1 MNIQLF
7 DISNKT
13 VVINHNCLS
22 IPELKAIHD
31 FYIDPIPAF
40 NFLHYKFDPHSAY
53 GNIPEIEKDEILM
66 KDFPGGYTLED
77 DVMINALIKM
87 EELFV
92 TPTWRYYLDNKIL
105 MEKMGVFVRTA
116 PITSGRDGNVTAM
129 QAQLK
134 SVGKTILEFKQLEK
148 VALLEADE
156 TRGRIRGGK
165 KLAYDQKN

>member
-1 MNIQLF
+1 MNINLF

-13 VVINHNCLS
+13 VIINHNCLS
-22 IPELKAIHD
+22 IPELKAIVD
-31 FYIDPIPAF
+31 YYKDPIPAF

-53 GNIPEIEKDEILM
+53 ANIPEIEKDDILL
-66 KDFPGGYTLED
+66 KDFAGEYTLED
-77 DVMINALIKM
+77 DVMINAINKM
-87 EELFV
+87 EELFI

-116 PITSGRDGNVTAM
+116 PITSGRDGNVAAM

-156 TRGRIRGGK
+156 ARGRIRGGK
-165 KLAYDQKN
+165 KLAYDQKS